1 MFFQDLAGMNA
12 KTFCVEI
19 VFSELTYITM
29 AELKI
34 ISYNVNGIRS
44 AITKGFVD
52 WLKAENPDV
61 ICLQEIKVAREDF
74 DPKPFEALGYH
85 CYIFPAA
92 KKGYSGVAVFS
103 KIKPDNVVEGC
114 GIKQYDDEG
123 RNLRVDIGDLSIM
136 SSYFPSGTTGDE
148 RQSVKMQYLD
158 DFFNF
163 IHDLNKKRKKLIVCG
178 DYNICHR
185 EIDIHNPVS
194 NKDTS
199 GFKPEERA
207 WMEKYFTSGF
217 VDTFRH
223 FNKEPHQYSWWS
235 FRANS
240 RANNKGWRID
250 YIAATDNL
258 VPHLVESRI
267 LMDVKHSDHCPVYT
281 KIKLKA

>member
-1 MFFQDLAGMNA
+1 MP
-12 KTFCVEI
+12 
-19 VFSELTYITM
+19 ELR
-29 AELKI
+29 I

-44 AITKGFVD
+44 AISKGFID
-52 WLKAENPDV
+52 WLKLVNPDV
-61 ICLQEIKVAREDF
+61 ICLQETKVHKDDF

-85 CYIFPAA
+85 VYLFGAV

-103 KIKPDNVVEGC
+103 KIKPDNVTMGC

-123 RNLRVDIGDLSIM
+123 RNLRIDIGDLSIM

-148 RQSVKMQYLD
+148 RQAVKMQYLD
-158 DFFNF
+158 DFFSF
-163 IHDLNKKRKKLIVCG
+163 IHDLAKTRKKLLVAG
-178 DYNICHR
+178 DYNIAHK

-207 WMEKYFTSGF
+207 WMEKYFNSGF
-217 VDTFRH
+217 IDTFRH
-223 FNKEPHQYSWWS
+223 FNQQPHQYSWWS

-250 YIAATDNL
+250 YIAATKNLQDNL
-258 VPHLVESRI
+258 VEAAI
-267 LMDVKHSDHCPVYT
+267 LPDIKHSDHCPVYC
-281 KIKLKA
+281 KLKI